1 MRRHTS
7 RALCSLPPK
16 GRTAVLATLR
26 ALATLCFGVSLAL
39 FLANLVDVRREERV
53 ASVPLP
59 PGGDELD
66 R

>member
-1 MRRHTS
+1 M
-7 RALCSLPPK
+7 
-16 GRTAVLATLR
+16 LATLR

-59 PGGDELD
+59 PGGDDLD